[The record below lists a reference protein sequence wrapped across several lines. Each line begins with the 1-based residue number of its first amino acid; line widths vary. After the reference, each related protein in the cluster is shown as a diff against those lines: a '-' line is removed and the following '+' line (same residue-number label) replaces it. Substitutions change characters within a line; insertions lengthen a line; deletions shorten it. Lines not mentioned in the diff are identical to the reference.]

1 MFPATDPVLSPAGRV
16 MGGFARTS
24 MDSVGAARSTLDSRP
39 GDEALADAIRREL
52 REDAATASLVVHVE
66 VRGGVAFLR
75 GRVDDLQDADNA
87 AEVASRVPGV
97 RQVVEHLT
105 VPGP

>member
-1 MFPATDPVLSPAGRV
+1 
-16 MGGFARTS
+16 
-24 MDSVGAARSTLDSRP
+24 MDSVGVAPSTLDARP

-52 REDAATASLVVHVE
+52 REDASTASLLVHVE

-75 GRVDDLQDADNA
+75 GRVDGLEDADNA
-87 AEVASRVPGV
+87 AEVASRVRGV

-105 VPGP
+105 VPEP

>member
-1 MFPATDPVLSPAGRV
+1 GV
-16 MGGFARTS
+16 
-24 MDSVGAARSTLDSRP
+24 ARSTLDARP

-52 REDAATASLVVHVE
+52 REDASTAGLIVHVE

-75 GRVDDLQDADNA
+75 GRVDDLEDADSA
-87 AEVASRVPGV
+87 AEVASRVRGV

-105 VPGP
+105 VPEP